1 MTDNYGEQIK
11 SYRIKLGLTQNQV
24 ATEMDVTPGYISN
37 VENGRTAM
45 SLRLLIYYA
54 KLMGVTLDELVG
66 NLESE
71 YTSNALDNALMA
83 EISKMDD
90 AKKSCLRQLKSGNN
104 ASRGMSNPK
113 NLCSNPRFSST
124 NPKKKHPALRKVLTL
139 LLKIFSFFP
148 YSCQSIQSLPC

>member
-1 MTDNYGEQIK
+1 
-11 SYRIKLGLTQNQV
+11 
-24 ATEMDVTPGYISN
+24 MDVTPGYISN

-45 SLRLLIYYA
+45 SLRFLIYYA

-90 AKKSCLRQLKSGNN
+90 AEKEK
-104 ASRGMSNPK
+104 
-113 NLCSNPRFSST
+113 
-124 NPKKKHPALRKVLTL
+124 
-139 LLKIFSFFP
+139 LLKTIK
-148 YSCQSIQSLPC
+148 IWK

>member
-1 MTDNYGEQIK
+1 MADNYGEQIK

-24 ATEMDVTPGYISN
+24 AAEMDVTPGYISN

-45 SLRLLIYYA
+45 SLRFLIYYA

-90 AKKSCLRQLKSGNN
+90 AEKEK
-104 ASRGMSNPK
+104 
-113 NLCSNPRFSST
+113 
-124 NPKKKHPALRKVLTL
+124 
-139 LLKIFSFFP
+139 LLKTIK
-148 YSCQSIQSLPC
+148 IWK